1 MGIKSLTNSQI
12 TKREKA
18 IEKREMV
25 RLGGE
30 SSNTLADDL
39 FETLEDWNTY
49 LKLENIDLSEL
60 PESLPEAQKEQ
71 TDLVTQTRKQI
82 RRPQP

>member
-1 MGIKSLTNSQI
+1 MRIARYLCAKTGEINFEFK
-12 TKREKA
+12 
-18 IEKREMV
+18 MV

-49 LKLENIDLSEL
+49 LKVENVDFSDLSHTPSKNEINQ
-60 PESLPEAQKEQ
+60 PKAVEGK
-71 TDLVTQTRKQI
+71 RKQL
-82 RRPQP
+82 RRPQL

>member
-1 MGIKSLTNSQI
+1 M
-12 TKREKA
+12 A
-18 IEKREMV
+18 

-49 LKLENIDLSEL
+49 LKLENIDLSDL
-60 PESLPEAQKEQ
+60 PEPPPKAEKEP
-71 TDLVTQTRKQI
+71 LKALEQTRKQV